1 MIQKCQNKNNFLVG
15 VVLLVENPFLLVYRK
30 LDILSSSE

>member
-1 MIQKCQNKNNFLVG
+1 MIQKCQNKNNIVG
-15 VVLLVENPFLLVYRK
+15 VVLLVENPSLLVYRK